1 MTMPQ
6 RRKPA
11 RVMPFD
17 LKDPATMN
25 HSAARNHSFLA
36 QCNIPLYTVHVYHPS
51 GDAANRRVIG
61 LDGSRL
67 SSVASRA
74 SLGDPKTSKES
85 SYNVT
90 ALNIETGSK
99 ARAWKRSDDSSEPE
113 DEERIR
119 RTLGTPGKK
128 AHSCS

>member
-1 MTMPQ
+1 MPQ
-6 RRKPA
+6 RMKPA
-11 RVMPFD
+11 RVMPLD
-17 LKDPATMN
+17 LKDPAIMN
-25 HSAARNHSFLA
+25 HNAARSHSFLA
-36 QCNIPLYTVHVYHPS
+36 QCNIPLYAAHVYHPS
-51 GDAANRRVIG
+51 GDGANLSVMG
-61 LDGSRL
+61 LEGNRL

-85 SYNVT
+85 SYSVS
-90 ALNIETGSK
+90 ALNIEIGSK
-99 ARAWKRSDDSSEPE
+99 ARAWKRNDKWSEPE